1 MAKKKLP
8 AKKSTNKST
17 KTGTPKSNVTVLSK
31 SPKVSNK
38 QYNKDSN
45 IRTKAAKAGIDLTD
59 KAIKIKKAN
68 AAARAAGNVK
78 VIKIRGGAGLG
89 GMFGVKNR

>member
-1 MAKKKLP
+1 MPKKP
-8 AKKSTNKST
+8 AKKSTTQTT
-17 KTGTPKSNVTVLSK
+17 KVGKPKSNVTVLSK

-38 QYNKDSN
+38 QYNKDSD
-45 IRTKAAKAGIDLTD
+45 IRTKAAKAGVDLTD

>member
-8 AKKSTNKST
+8 AKKSTTKT
-17 KTGTPKSNVTVLSK
+17 AKTGTPKSNVNVLSR

-38 QYNKDSN
+38 QYNKDSD

-89 GMFGVKNR
+89 GMFNTKNR